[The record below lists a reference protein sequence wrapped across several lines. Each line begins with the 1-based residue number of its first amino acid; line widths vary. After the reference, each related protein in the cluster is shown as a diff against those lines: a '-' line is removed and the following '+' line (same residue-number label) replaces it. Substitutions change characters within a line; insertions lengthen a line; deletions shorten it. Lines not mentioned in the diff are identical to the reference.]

1 MKLEIYDSVK
11 FTLGFIFHKKNT
23 MLVGD
28 KLKDKSKNPFP
39 YTTRKSYPTFPRPL
53 KNVYKKKKKKH
64 NYEQPDKEGPLPKK
78 ISNQKGYS
86 LHAAYSA
93 LRHFFFL
100 CHHKTK

>member
-64 NYEQPDKEGPLPKK
+64 NYKQPDKEGPLSKK
-78 ISNQKGYS
+78 NVQSKRIVTACC
-86 LHAAYSA
+86 LLRFAAFF
-93 LRHFFFL
+93 HFL
-100 CHHKTK
+100 SPPI